1 MVFKTRALIIVIAIV
16 GFCSPLFAS
25 SLNKETVERVK
36 KATVFIIM
44 ESTNNSSIN
53 NPNGRGTCSGFVIND
68 KGYIVTNYHCVH
80 NTTQLKLAFY
90 DKDDWNVYEVKIIG
104 IDPLA
109 DVAVIHIPER
119 KKPLPYLDWSLEK
132 PWDGMDVFAVG
143 HPFGMAWTIAKGII
157 SSEKRTVRSPYVR
170 YVQTD
175 TAINTGNSGGP
186 LLNTAGN
193 VVGINSLIISPQ
205 PQPKVDA
212 GVALALR
219 NDDAKEIVDVLVKGE
234 EFVRAIVGVR
244 LADLSPINREDIQ
257 NLDDVKAAGVTIP
270 NTFGSIVAPGEGIPE
285 GLEVFDTIVG
295 VDGKAV
301 NRQENITDVIR
312 TKKPGDTVDLIVIR
326 DRLFKNV
333 TVTLKKLE
341 VTGAMLFDNQGQP
354 KPSVPQPKP
363 KEETPAVPQ
372 PPKEEP
378 KDETPKV
385 EKPNEEPKTDNE
397 TTPK

>member
-354 KPSVPQPKP
+354 KPSVPKVEPKVEPKENDEKQKESETP
-363 KEETPAVPQ
+363 KEE
-372 PPKEEP
+372 K
-378 KDETPKV
+378 
-385 EKPNEEPKTDNE
+385 PKTDNE
-397 TTPK
+397 TAK

>member
-1 MVFKTRALIIVIAIV
+1 VVFKTRALIIVIAIV

-354 KPSVPQPKP
+354 KPSVPKVEPKVEPKENDEKQKESETP
-363 KEETPAVPQ
+363 KEE
-372 PPKEEP
+372 K
-378 KDETPKV
+378 
-385 EKPNEEPKTDNE
+385 PKTDNE
-397 TTPK
+397 TAK

>member
-1 MVFKTRALIIVIAIV
+1 MRQVFIFILSC
-16 GFCSPLFAS
+16 FFAGS
-25 SLNKETVERVK
+25 VVASTLNKETVERVK

-44 ESTNNSSIN
+44 ESKNNTSIT

-90 DKDDWNVYEVKIIG
+90 DRDDWNIYEVKIIG

-109 DVAVIHIPER
+109 DVAVIHIPKR
-119 KKPLPYLDWSLEK
+119 KKPLPYLNWSLEK

-143 HPFGMAWTIAKGII
+143 HPFGMAWTITKGII

-186 LLNTAGN
+186 VLNTAGN

-244 LADLSPINREDIQ
+244 LADLSPLNREDIQ

-270 NTFGSIVAPGEGIPE
+270 NTYGSIVAPGEGMPE
-285 GLEVFDTIVG
+285 GLKVFDTIVG

-301 NRQENITDVIR
+301 NRQEHITDVIR
-312 TKKPGDTVDLIVIR
+312 IKKPGDTVDLIVIR
-326 DRLFKNV
+326 DLLFKNV

-341 VTGAMLFDNQGQP
+341 VTGADLYDSKGQP
-354 KPSVPQPKP
+354 KPPVPQIKP
-363 KEETPAVPQ
+363 KEKDKEENKENKKAEEPKNET
-372 PPKEEP
+372 PKEEKP
-378 KDETPKV
+378 K
-385 EKPNEEPKTDNE
+385 EEPKTDNE
-397 TTPK
+397 TTK

>member
-1 MVFKTRALIIVIAIV
+1 MRQVFIFILSC
-16 GFCSPLFAS
+16 FFAGS
-25 SLNKETVERVK
+25 VVASTLNKETVERVK

-44 ESTNNSSIN
+44 ESKNNTSIT

-90 DKDDWNVYEVKIIG
+90 DRDDWNVYEVKIIG

-109 DVAVIHIPER
+109 DVAVIHIPKR
-119 KKPLPYLDWSLEK
+119 KKPLPYLNWSLEK

-143 HPFGMAWTIAKGII
+143 HPFGMAWTITKGII

-219 NDDAKEIVDVLVKGE
+219 NDDAKEIVDVLIQGK

-244 LADLSPINREDIQ
+244 LADLSPLNREDIQ

-270 NTFGSIVAPGEGIPE
+270 NTYGSIVAPGEGMPE
-285 GLEVFDTIVG
+285 GLKVFDTIVG

-301 NRQENITDVIR
+301 NRQEHITDVIR

-326 DRLFKNV
+326 DLLFKNV

-341 VTGAMLFDNQGQP
+341 VTGADLYDSKGQP
-354 KPSVPQPKP
+354 KPPVPQVKP
-363 KEETPAVPQ
+363 KEKDKEENKENKKAEEPKNET
-372 PPKEEP
+372 PKEEKP
-378 KDETPKV
+378 K
-385 EKPNEEPKTDNE
+385 EEPKTDNE
-397 TTPK
+397 TTK

>member
-1 MVFKTRALIIVIAIV
+1 MRQVFIFILSC
-16 GFCSPLFAS
+16 FFAGS
-25 SLNKETVERVK
+25 VVASTLNKETVEMVK

-44 ESTNNSSIN
+44 ESKNNTSIT

-90 DKDDWNVYEVKIIG
+90 DRDDWNVYEVKIIG

-109 DVAVIHIPER
+109 DVAVIHIPKR
-119 KKPLPYLDWSLEK
+119 KKPLPYLNWSLEK
-132 PWDGMDVFAVG
+132 PWDGMTVFAVG
-143 HPFGMAWTIAKGII
+143 HPFGMAWTITKGII

-219 NDDAKEIVDVLVKGE
+219 NDDAKEIVDVLIQGK

-244 LADLSPINREDIQ
+244 LADLSPLNREDIQ

-270 NTFGSIVAPGEGIPE
+270 NTYGSIVAPGEGMPE
-285 GLEVFDTIVG
+285 GLKVFDTIVG

-301 NRQENITDVIR
+301 NRQEHITDVIR

-326 DRLFKNV
+326 DLLFKNV

-341 VTGAMLFDNQGQP
+341 VTGADLYDSKGQP
-354 KPSVPQPKP
+354 KPPVPQVKP
-363 KEETPAVPQ
+363 KEKDKEENKENKKA
-372 PPKEEP
+372 EEP
-378 KDETPKV
+378 KNETPKE
-385 EKPNEEPKTDNE
+385 EKPNEEPKPKTDNE
-397 TTPK
+397 TTK

>member
-1 MVFKTRALIIVIAIV
+1 MRQVFIFILLC
-16 GFCSPLFAS
+16 FFAGS
-25 SLNKETVERVK
+25 VVASTLNKETVERVK

-44 ESTNNSSIN
+44 ESKNNTSIT

-68 KGYIVTNYHCVH
+68 KGYIVTYYHCVH

-90 DKDDWNVYEVKIIG
+90 DRDDWNIYEVKIIG

-109 DVAVIHIPER
+109 DVAVIHIPKR
-119 KKPLPYLDWSLEK
+119 KKPLPYLNWSLEK
-132 PWDGMDVFAVG
+132 PWDGMTVFAVG
-143 HPFGMAWTIAKGII
+143 HPFGMAWTITKGII

-219 NDDAKEIVDVLVKGE
+219 NDDAKEIVDVLIQGK

-244 LADLSPINREDIQ
+244 LADLSPLNREDIQ

-270 NTFGSIVAPGEGIPE
+270 NTYGSIVAPGEGMPE
-285 GLEVFDTIVG
+285 GLKVFDTIVG

-301 NRQENITDVIR
+301 NRQEHITDVIR

-326 DRLFKNV
+326 DLLFKNV

-341 VTGAMLFDNQGQP
+341 VTGADLYDSKGQP
-354 KPSVPQPKP
+354 KPPVPQIKP
-363 KEETPAVPQ
+363 KEKDKEENKENKKA
-372 PPKEEP
+372 EEP
-378 KDETPKV
+378 KSETPKV

-397 TTPK
+397 TTK

>member
-1 MVFKTRALIIVIAIV
+1 MRQVFIFILSCFFAGSIV
-16 GFCSPLFAS
+16 AS
-25 SLNKETVERVK
+25 TLNKETVNKVK
-36 KATVFIIM
+36 EATVFILI
-44 ESTNNSSIN
+44 ESANNTSITNPS
-53 NPNGRGTCSGFVIND
+53 GRGTCSGFVINEQR
-68 KGYIVTNYHCVH
+68 YIVTNYHCVH
-80 NTTQLKLAFY
+80 NSTQLMLAFY
-90 DKDDWNVYEVKIIG
+90 DRDDWNMYDVKIIG
-104 IDPLA
+104 TDPLA
-109 DVAVIHIPER
+109 DVAVIQIPKR
-119 KKPLPYLDWSLEK
+119 KKSLPYLNWSTEE

-143 HPFGMAWTIAKGII
+143 HPFGMVWTITKGII
-157 SSEKRTVRSPYVR
+157 SNNKRIVRSPYVR

-175 TAINTGNSGGP
+175 TAINQGNSGGP

-219 NDDAKEIVDVLVKGE
+219 NDDAKEIVDTLVKGE

-244 LADLSPINREDIQ
+244 LADLSPLNREDIQ

-301 NRQENITDVIR
+301 NRQDHITDVIR

-354 KPSVPQPKP
+354 KPSVPKVEPKVEPKENDEKQKESETP
-363 KEETPAVPQ
+363 KEE
-372 PPKEEP
+372 K
-378 KDETPKV
+378 
-385 EKPNEEPKTDNE
+385 PKTDNE
-397 TTPK
+397 TAK